1 MWKLLTDWLL
11 STLNMARELQEHRS
25 TIRQLE
31 TRLRDLE
38 EAIKLLAQEQRHARQ
53 FDAVEREKLLLLVKQ
68 ELAGAKKLSSGRTK
82 KRS

>member
-1 MWKLLTDWLL
+1 VE
-11 STLNMARELQEHRS
+11 ARV
-25 TIRQLE
+25 
-31 TRLRDLE
+31 RDLE

-53 FDAVEREKLLLLVKQ
+53 FDAVEREKLLLSVKQ